1 MGSNGGWDSYD
12 ELIAQYQAMIEKSG
26 TQCYIIIGDTDNPTE
41 AYDSEQYESDIE
53 VGTKDN
59 VWETALR
66 EAFGEHFINMRA
78 FMIEHGLETVGIR
91 ADRTGFGRPGKRQG
105 AGAVKGR
112 LYTF

>member
-1 MGSNGGWDSYD
+1 MQVTTQAAHDVNADILVIQMGSNGGWDSYD

-59 VWETALR
+59 V
-66 EAFGEHFINMRA
+66 GNG
-78 FMIEHGLETVGIR
+78 IEGSIWRTLYQYESLY
-91 ADRTGFGRPGKRQG
+91 DRTW
-105 AGAVKGR
+105 
-112 LYTF
+112 T